1 MNVVEIKGLIKKYN
15 NIIALKDINL
25 SIGAEEIYGLLGPN
39 GSGKSTLINI
49 LSGIIK
55 YDRGICEVLGK
66 DVIRDSKYIK
76 KCIGVVPQEYSFYND
91 LKVKENMQL
100 FGRLYGLKG
109 RVLNKRI
116 EEILERLDLSE
127 YGNKYPVSFSGGMK
141 RKVNIACSLIH
152 NPKIL
157 IMDEPTAS
165 LDPIAR
171 DYVLNIVKEINKD
184 GCTVIYTSHYLEE
197 VDYLCDRAAILNNG
211 VVIAEGS
218 MKDINNIF
226 KKRNIIDIE
235 VSKLNKREME
245 KITNIKSQVLFLSNS
260 EISINDKYN
269 SIRIKCDNQAIVLER
284 VLMFLREN
292 NIGIKDISISK
303 ASLEDTFVRLI
314 NK

>member
-269 SIRIKCDNQAIVLER
+269 NIRIKCDNQAIVLER